1 MIMEEEKKPV
11 GKYSTLKRMGQV
23 FLDMKGDDAPLV
35 PYFKYDII
43 DQLDEFHLI
52 FPSEPSTT
60 LYENM
65 IFWKLV
71 KFSTFSQSLRCFR
84 YHYDYYPDKIE
95 FLDFFLNEIPIRLTM
110 SYSAEEKTILENLL
124 TEVNRQLEEKKLDLK
139 CGEEVDI
146 YTLLP
151 KPKLIALMK
160 MIFYGTKEDSPFDAN
175 QEDIVALLRNF
186 TPFKKGKRST
196 LVRKVTENVPEE
208 YLPESLIIE
217 LKKFL
222 ANKS

>member
-1 MIMEEEKKPV
+1 MEEEKKPV
-11 GKYSTLKRMGQV
+11 GKYSTLKRMGQA
-23 FLDMKGDDAPLV
+23 FLAMKGDDAPLV

-71 KFSTFSQSLRCFR
+71 RFSTFSQSLRCFR
-84 YHYDYYPDKIE
+84 YHYDAYADKIG
-95 FLDFFLNEIPIRLTM
+95 FLDFFANEIPVRLRM
-110 SYSAEEKTILENLL
+110 SYSDEEKMILENLL
-124 TEVNRQLEEKKLDLK
+124 TEVNRQLEEKKSDLK
-139 CGEEVDI
+139 CEEEVDI

-151 KPKLIALMK
+151 KPKVIALMK
-160 MIFYGTKEDSPFDAN
+160 MIFYSTKEDSPFDAN
-175 QEDIVALLRNF
+175 HETIAALLRNI
-186 TPFKKGKRST
+186 TPFKKWKRST
-196 LVRKVTENVPEE
+196 LVRKVTENVPEDN
-208 YLPESLIIE
+208 LPESLIAE
-217 LKKFL
+217 LKRFL

>member
-1 MIMEEEKKPV
+1 MEENKKPI
-11 GKYSTLKRMGQV
+11 GKYSPFKRLGET
-23 FLDMKGDDAPLV
+23 FLAMKGDDAPLI
-35 PYFKYDII
+35 PYFRYDIVDHI
-43 DQLDEFHLI
+43 NEFHLI
-52 FPSEPSTT
+52 FPGEPSTT

-71 KFSTFSQSLRCFR
+71 KFATFSQSLRCFR
-84 YHYDYYPDKIE
+84 YHYDAYADKIG
-95 FLDFFLNEIPIRLTM
+95 FLDFFANEIPVRLTM
-110 SYSAEEKTILENLL
+110 SYSDEQKTILENLL
-124 TEVNRQLEEKKLDLK
+124 IEVNRQLEEKKLDLK
-139 CGEEVDI
+139 CEEEVDI

-151 KPKLIALMK
+151 KPKLIALIK

-175 QEDIVALLRNF
+175 QEDLVALLRNF

>member
-1 MIMEEEKKPV
+1 MEEEKKPV

-84 YHYDYYPDKIE
+84 YHYDSYPDKIE
-95 FLDFFLNEIPIRLTM
+95 FLDFFLNEIPVRLTM
-110 SYSAEEKTILENLL
+110 SYSAEEKRVLENLL
-124 TEVNRQLEEKKLDLK
+124 TETNRQLEESTISLK
-139 CGEEVDI
+139 SQEEVDI
-146 YTLLP
+146 YTYLTQE
-151 KPKLIALMK
+151 KLVALIK
-160 MIFYGTKEDSPFDAN
+160 TIFYNTHGNKAFDAS
-175 QEDIVALLRNF
+175 QDDIVALLLNF
-186 TPFKKGKRST
+186 TPFKKFKRST
-196 LVRKVTENVPEE
+196 LARKVTECNAGDH
-208 YLPESLIIE
+208 LPESLIIE

-222 ANKS
+222 TIKS